1 MEYTITEES
10 FDSLTSYRNN
20 SKQTLRWN
28 TVFVLPGWLRVWW
41 QVFGGE
47 AELYLRAVRQ
57 GEKIIGIAPLL
68 IRDKTASIIGG
79 TDTCDYLDF
88 VVAPGMENDFSTVL
102 LDDLR
107 QKGIDHLDL
116 RPLRPDSAVLNDFAV
131 IAQNQKCD
139 VSCRLEDVS
148 LEIDLP
154 PTWDEYLGTLTG
166 KQQHEVKRKLRRLWG
181 AGDVNYHIVEDRDAV
196 HDLMDTFFNLFSISR
211 EDKANFMTARM
222 KTFFNSMADTMAEA
236 GLLKLGIL
244 ELDTLPA
251 AMVLCFDYDDCVYL
265 YNSGYDPHY
274 GSLSVGLLSK
284 VLFIKDSIQKGRK
297 KFDFLRGGEPYK
309 YQLGG
314 REVPIYSCQIMLK

>member
-1 MEYTITEES
+1 MKYTITEES
-10 FDSLTSYRNN
+10 FDNLTSYRNN
-20 SKQTLRWN
+20 PKQTLRWN
-28 TVFVLPGWLRVWW
+28 TVFVLPDWLRVWW
-41 QVFGGE
+41 QVFGDG

-57 GEKIIGIAPLL
+57 GEKIIGIAPLS

-79 TDTCDYLDF
+79 IDTCDYLDF
-88 VVAPGMENDFSTVL
+88 VIVPGMERDFSTVL

-107 QKGIDHLDL
+107 QRGIDHLDL
-116 RPLRPDSAVLNDFAV
+116 TPLRPDSTVLNDFIA
-131 IAQNQKCD
+131 IAQNQECD

-181 AGDVNYHIVEDRDAV
+181 AGDVNYHIVEDRNAV
-196 HDLMDTFFNLFSISR
+196 HDLMDTFINLFSVSR
-211 EDKANFMTARM
+211 EEKANFMTTRM
-222 KTFFNSMADTMAEA
+222 KIFFNSMADTMAEA

-251 AMVLCFDYDDCVYL
+251 AMVLCFDYNDCVYL

-284 VLFIKDSIQKGRK
+284 VLCIKDSIQKGRK
-297 KFDFLRGGEPYK
+297 KFDFLRGGESYK